1 MTSKMIIL
9 LLSFCALTRSSPLEP
24 LADDFAATWQPERRF
39 AGLRFECSGA
49 LNAGSLS
56 SAVAAA
62 ADDFSGFGWVQI
74 APTSRVVG
82 EFRSTREAAVAF
94 ESFLRGADAAQAA
107 GASQISCNVSRYGDT
122 LIKLLFPEFRIL
134 DASRKT
140 CFEVPPHACADVVH
154 LPDEAPPNADDL

>member
-1 MTSKMIIL
+1 MIIL
-9 LLSFCALTRSSPLEP
+9 LLITLAHSLPLEP

-49 LNAGSLS
+49 VNAGSLA

-74 APTSRVVG
+74 APTARVVG
-82 EFRSTREAAVAF
+82 EFRGAREAAVAF

-107 GASQISCNVSRYGDT
+107 GASQIKCTVSRYGDT

-134 DASRKT
+134 EASRTT
-140 CFEVPPHACADVVH
+140 CFEAPPHACADLVN
-154 LPDEAPPNADDL
+154 LTDEAPNADDL